1 MVCLLVQKM
10 YSKIAQKRW
19 FSELRHAQ
27 IDVRVPK
34 NIFHVGSQKISYS
47 ILGLHA
53 YLIGRLDVAFILFNV
68 SKYIIY
74 TTVFLW
80 LSVHLYELSI
90 TYVGTIP
97 IYGSTNL
104 LVTFQLPS
112 CKYSPYHAWPHSA
125 PGQLR
130 EHCPEDQGEKQQVC
144 SHQERWL
151 VYKGENED
159 QAGLE
164 QVSCLN
170 QIERF
175 PHTMF

>member
-1 MVCLLVQKM
+1 M
-10 YSKIAQKRW
+10 YQ
-19 FSELRHAQ
+19 
-27 IDVRVPK
+27 
-34 NIFHVGSQKISYS
+34 NISYT
-47 ILGLHA
+47 
-53 YLIGRLDVAFILFNV
+53 LF
-68 SKYIIY
+68 
-74 TTVFLW
+74 FR

-112 CKYSPYHAWPHSA
+112 CKYSPHHAWPHSA
-125 PGQLR
+125 PGPVR
-130 EHCPEDQGEKQQVC
+130 EHCPEDQGEEQQVC
-144 SHQERWL
+144 SHQETWL